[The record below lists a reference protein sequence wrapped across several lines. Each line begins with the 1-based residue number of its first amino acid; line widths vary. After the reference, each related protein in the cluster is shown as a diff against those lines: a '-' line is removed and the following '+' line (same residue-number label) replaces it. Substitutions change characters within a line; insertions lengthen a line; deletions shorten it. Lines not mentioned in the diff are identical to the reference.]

1 MDLSMWH
8 DRLALTVDAYSAT
21 TSDLLLRRAI
31 SSVSGVTSMLQNIGK
46 TANKGFE
53 VGLNTLNIDHGPWQ
67 WRTEFNVSVNRNR
80 IVDLYGDGKDDV
92 ANSWF
97 IGQPI
102 QVNYGY
108 QFAGIWQV
116 GESTVG
122 TAQPTAKPGDVKV
135 ADLNGD
141 GQITP
146 ADRTILGSIQPK
158 YTGGFTNT
166 VRYGALNLSL
176 FFNTV
181 QGVTRDNTLL
191 STNQVL
197 SDVRRNMEMVQW
209 WTPENPINS
218 YPANS
223 LTSNPFALPFYED
236 ASFIRLKDATLS
248 YDLPARLVERLG
260 SSSARIYVNG
270 RNLWTKTAWTGLD
283 PELVGTSNDQ
293 RTVPLE
299 RVITGGLTLR
309 F

>member
-1 MDLSMWH
+1 M
-8 DRLALTVDAYSAT
+8 DAYSST

-31 SSVSGVTSMLQNIGK
+31 SSVSGVTSILQNIGK
-46 TANKGFE
+46 TSNKGFE
-53 VGLNTLNIDHGPWQ
+53 LGLNTLNIDRGPWQ
-67 WRTEFNVSVNRNR
+67 WRTDFNISVNRNK
-80 IVDLYGDGKDDV
+80 IVDLYGDATDDV
-92 ANSWF
+92 ANQWF

-102 QVNYGY
+102 DVNYGY

-116 GESTVG
+116 GETVAG

-146 ADRTILGSIQPK
+146 LDRTILGSVQPK
-158 YTGGFTNT
+158 YIGGFTNT
-166 VRYGALNLSL
+166 IRYGAFNLSM

-181 QGVTRDNTLL
+181 QGVTRNNDLL

-197 SDVRRNMEMVQW
+197 TDVRRNMMMRQW
-209 WTPENPINS
+209 WTPENAINT

-223 LTSNPFALPFYED
+223 NTSNPFALAFYED

-248 YDLPARLVERLG
+248 YDLPARFVARLG
-260 SSSARIYVNG
+260 SSTARVYVNG
-270 RNLWTKTAWTGLD
+270 RNLWTKTDWSGLD
-283 PELVGTSNDQ
+283 PELTRSNADQ
-293 RTVPLE
+293 RAIPLE
-299 RVITGGLTLR
+299 RVVTGGVTLR